1 MSQLKRHIIVTLLLW
16 LVVGFSF
23 AQDKVATKPQKESDT
38 WKSTYGKYCTLTW
51 KSNLFDYP

>member
-23 AQDKVATKPQKESDT
+23 AQDKVATKPQKESEI
-38 WKSTYGKYCTLTW
+38 TYNGWSAHADIALL
-51 KSNLFDYP
+51 S